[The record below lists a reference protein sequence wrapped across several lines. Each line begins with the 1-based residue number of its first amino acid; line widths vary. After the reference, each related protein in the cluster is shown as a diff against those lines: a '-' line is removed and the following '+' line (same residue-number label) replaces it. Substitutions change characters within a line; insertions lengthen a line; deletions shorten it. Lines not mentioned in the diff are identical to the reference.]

1 MRYLVL
7 FTLVLTVFLKSC
19 APSIR
24 QLENYEL
31 VQSLEDGYLI
41 VTLENHTEEIL
52 LLKKYGQHKKAERI
66 AKRDA
71 KHNSNIKQAIA
82 KNYDFSEVVFTY
94 ANKHSDS
101 IVYETIDGEIIKLNN
116 KNKVFNL
123 SFYNTINYS
132 NNDNGNDQELLALK
146 IAPKYDSFLESSS
159 ITVEA
164 NVNHGLHG
172 YSHLLKR
179 MNQKLYRLEQN
190 AEENLVY
197 SQP

>member
-1 MRYLVL
+1 M
-7 FTLVLTVFLKSC
+7 
-19 APSIR
+19 R

-52 LLKKYGQHKKAERI
+52 LLKKYGQHKKAECI

-71 KHNSNIKQAIA
+71 KHNSHIKQAIA

-101 IVYETIDGEIIKLNN
+101 IVYETIDGDVVELLN

-123 SFYNTINYS
+123 SFYNTVNYS
-132 NNDNGNDQELLALK
+132 NNDNENNQELLALK
-146 IAPKYDSFLESSS
+146 IAPKYDSFLESSA

-164 NVNHGLHG
+164 DVNHGLHG
-172 YSHLLKR
+172 YSHLLKK
-179 MNQKLYRLEQN
+179 MNHKLYRLEKS

-197 SQP
+197 SQN

>member
-1 MRYLVL
+1 MRLLVL
-7 FTLVLTVFLKSC
+7 FTIVSTLFLKSC
-19 APSIR
+19 APSLH

-71 KHNSNIKQAIA
+71 KHNSHIKQAIA
-82 KNYDFSEVVFTY
+82 KNYDFSDILFTY

-101 IVYETIDGEIIKLNN
+101 ITYETIDGESVELAN

-132 NNDNGNDQELLALK
+132 NDSENEEQLLALK
-146 IAPKYDSFLESSS
+146 IAPKYDSFLESSA

-164 NVNHGLHG
+164 KVNKGLHG
-172 YSHLLKR
+172 YSHLLKK
-179 MNQKLYRLEQN
+179 MNHKLYRLEKN